1 MIRKHIL
8 LLVLLLAL
16 GATQVLA
23 QDVQAVQPWENGYH
37 PQVLYGNDPA
47 LANNIV
53 LQIDDNVYEEN
64 IRWVFETL
72 QAQGITATY
81 FPHTLYMMHQDPEL
95 WRKLVAAGNEIGYN
109 TRNHEAG
116 FTSEEFAE
124 DFRLFQ
130 EEVRQVLG
138 DPNYR
143 IRYAKPPCWQ
153 WEENW
158 FTWLESTD
166 LIGVHTNIIGPAP
179 SIPYVQGVI
188 SDTTDGG
195 HIMSIIS
202 FIDQIE
208 WLEENIIALQTLR
221 DPNGQPY
228 RITSVSGALGD

>member
-1 MIRKHIL
+1 MIRKRML
-8 LLVLLLAL
+8 LLAALFVMAL
-16 GATQVLA
+16 GATQSFA
-23 QDVQAVQPWENGYH
+23 QDIQPWANGYH

-53 LQIDDNVYEEN
+53 LQIDDNVYEGN

-72 QAQGITATY
+72 RDQGIVATY
-81 FPHTLYMMHQDPEL
+81 FPHTRYMLHQDPEL
-95 WRKLVAAGNEIGYN
+95 WRELVAAGNEIGYN

-116 FTSEEFAE
+116 FTAEGFAE

-130 EEVRQVLG
+130 EEVREVLG
-138 DPNYR
+138 DPNYQ

-179 SIPYVQGVI
+179 SIPYVQGVL
-188 SDTTDGG
+188 SDTIDGG

-202 FIDQIE
+202 FADQIE
-208 WLEENIIALQTLR
+208 WLETNLIALQTLR

-228 RITSVSGALGD
+228 VITSVSGALGD